1 MCIGLLSFIGY
12 KYVTWTHRILS
23 KVDKTRRLWG
33 GISIQDHL
41 LCSWVITNFELNLA
55 PSLLN
60 FVRQAVP
67 VPVVFLNYYKPG
79 LLFADLGDAKT
90 VVRWTRNH
98 IGLLLSISWRC
109 WVYWPVPSPRLFLF
123 VMRVGVTLAR
133 FSYFPRTC
141 KYLST
146 FSPQR
151 YYLKTLPLTSCSI
164 CEDFICIINDTVTAS
179 VDCTKFSTLC
189 VHTQL

>member
-1 MCIGLLSFIGY
+1 MKLVTASSFFRSRFCILNLVADCFRKNTVRKFIKATGLLSFIGY

-109 WVYWPVPSPRLFLF
+109 WVYLPVPSPRFLQF
-123 VMRVGVTLAR
+123 GRVRGNIA
-133 FSYFPRTC
+133 
-141 KYLST
+141 
-146 FSPQR
+146 
-151 YYLKTLPLTSCSI
+151 KTVYHGHSALPKHL
-164 CEDFICIINDTVTAS
+164 
-179 VDCTKFSTLC
+179 
-189 VHTQL
+189 